1 MEWKTRITELLGIRY
16 PIIQGAL
23 MGFGTADLAVPISEA
38 GALGMITARTL
49 RTPEK
54 LREEIKRAKSMT
66 DKPFAVNFS
75 PAADPIFHPML
86 EVVIEEKAPIIET
99 GGTRGSE
106 LGLRAKEAGLTWMHK
121 VTTVRHALAA
131 ERDGA
136 DAVCIM
142 GLEGVGLKNPAMLT
156 TIVSI
161 PLAVRQVKIPVIAAG
176 GIGDARTFLAALALG
191 AEAVLLGTVFC
202 AVKECPISD
211 RFKQALINADPYD
224 PGWRDPILHTPK
236 LEDMEALKEAKDSKE
251 IMQAVVKAER
261 LPATTDM
268 TRSIGTGTASLAVG
282 FIDKVVTVKELIDSI
297 IGGAE
302 EILTSG
308 GLGGWILA
316 PKSSA

>member
-1 MEWKTRITELLGIRY
+1 MEWKNRVTELFGIRY

-23 MGFGTADLAVPISEA
+23 MGFGTSDLAAPISEA

-54 LREEIKRAKSMT
+54 LHEEIKRVKSMT

-75 PAADPIFHPML
+75 PATDPILQPML
-86 EVVIEEKAPIIET
+86 DVVIEEKVPIIET
-99 GGTRGSE
+99 AATRGTE
-106 LGLRAKEAGLTWMHK
+106 LGLRAKEAGLIWMHK
-121 VTTVRHALAA
+121 ATTVRHALAA
-131 ERDGA
+131 EREGA
-136 DAVCIM
+136 DAVCIV
-142 GLEGVGLKNPAMLT
+142 GLEGVGLKNPTMLT
-156 TIVSI
+156 TLVTI
-161 PLAVRQVKIPVIAAG
+161 PLAVREVKIPVVAAG

-211 RFKQALINADPYD
+211 RVKQALVNADPYD
-224 PGWRDPILHTPK
+224 PGWRDPILVTPK
-236 LEDMEALKEAKDSKE
+236 IEDLEALKQAKDSKAV
-251 IMQAVVKAER
+251 MQAIAKAER
-261 LPATTDM
+261 WADTKRTE
-268 TRSIGTGTASLAVG
+268 RSVGMGTASLAVG
-282 FIDKVVTVKELIDSI
+282 FIDRMITAKELIDSI

-308 GLGGWILA
+308 GLGGWKLT